1 MRSGKFI
8 WKFRRRDL
16 EAIGRNFIFAAMK
29 TRVLFVCLG
38 NICRSPAAE
47 GILRDRIERAG
58 LAERIEVD
66 SAGTYGGHRGDLPD
80 PRMRSAAAR
89 RGYALTHRARQI
101 REGDFD
107 RFDRIIVMD
116 DMNYETLH
124 RMAPSRAAAQKIYR
138 MTDFCRHHPDWSYVP
153 DPYYEG
159 HDGFELVLNLLEDGC
174 DGLLEELRRSGE

>member
-1 MRSGKFI
+1 
-8 WKFRRRDL
+8 
-16 EAIGRNFIFAAMK
+16 MK
-29 TRVLFVCLG
+29 KSILFVCLG

-47 GILRDRIERAG
+47 GVMRHMAAKAGVSEMIE
-58 LAERIEVD
+58 ID
-66 SAGTYGGHRGDLPD
+66 SAGTYSGHVGDLPD
-80 PRMRSAAAR
+80 VRMRRAASQ
-89 RGYALTHRARQI
+89 RGYELLHRARQI
-101 REGDFD
+101 REEDFE
-107 RFDRIIVMD
+107 RFDMIIVMD

-174 DGLLEELRRSGE
+174 EGLLEDIRRRKD

>member
-1 MRSGKFI
+1 M
-8 WKFRRRDL
+8 DL
-16 EAIGRNFIFAAMK
+16 APGGGIDIVVPMK
-29 TRVLFVCLG
+29 TKILFVCLG

-47 GILRDRIERAG
+47 GILRSRLERAG
-58 LAERIEVD
+58 LSERIEVD

-80 PRMRSAAAR
+80 ARMRSAASR

-101 REGDFD
+101 REEDFD

-116 DMNYETLH
+116 DRNYETLH

-138 MTDFCRHHPDWSYVP
+138 MTDFCRHHPEWSYVP

-159 HDGFELVLNLLEDGC
+159 HEGFELVLNLLEDAC
-174 DGLLEELRRSGE
+174 DGLLEDLQQKKA